1 MIVTEPP
8 ILKTIDIGDTEI
20 PCLFYDGSGPTIVF
34 LHATGFLPWLWHPIA
49 RELAGRFKIIA
60 PYFCDHRDVDP
71 DNGGLNWLVLA
82 EDLTRLCQNLDLN
95 SPHMVGHSMGG
106 AIMTIAAG
114 KFRQSVENLMLI
126 EPIFL
131 PRNFYHMVMKVEDH
145 PLAGKSINRRNNW
158 AGDKEAKD
166 YLKSKKM
173 FQSWDNE
180 MLDLY
185 IQYGMK
191 ASDSGGL
198 ELTCHPQKEAALFM
212 GSMGYDPWPIL
223 NDVTCPVCVL
233 EGEFTENK
241 AFIDYPVIADTF
253 PDGTYRMV
261 KDAGHLVPMEK
272 PKETVAIIREFF
284 ETDNEKQRNPDAQA

>member
-1 MIVTEPP
+1 MISNEHP
-8 ILKTIDIGDTEI
+8 ILKSVDIGDAEI
-20 PCLFYDGSGPTIVF
+20 PCLFYDGAGPTIVF

-49 RELAGRFKIIA
+49 RKLAGRYKIIA

-71 DNGGLNWLVLA
+71 DNGGFNWRVLA
-82 EDLTRLCQNLDLN
+82 EDLTRLCQKLDLN
-95 SPHMVGHSMGG
+95 SPYMVGHSMGG
-106 AIMTIAAG
+106 AIMAIAAG
-114 KFRQSVENLMLI
+114 KLKQSVEKLMLI

-131 PRNFYHMVMKVEDH
+131 PRNFYQMTMNVKDH

-158 AGDKEAKD
+158 AGGKEAKD
-166 YLKSKKM
+166 YLKSKRI
-173 FQSWDNE
+173 FQSWDDE

-198 ELTCHPQKEAALFM
+198 ELACHPQKEAALFM

-223 NDVTCPVCVL
+223 SDVTCPVRVL

-241 AFIDYPVIADTF
+241 AFIDYPGIAKKF
-253 PDGTYRMV
+253 PDGSYQMV
-261 KDAGHLVPMEK
+261 KDAGHLIPMEK
-272 PKETVAIIREFF
+272 PKETAMIVRDFF
-284 ETDNEKQRNPDAQA
+284 EE